1 MLERSLHARCGRCA
15 AASSGPR
22 PFAFPGTKRVYER
35 PRPFTIRHLAVDLDL
50 DVAAKAVRG
59 IASIDIERIDATAKE
74 VVLDAVGF
82 ELFAVEVD
90 GAKAEHVYD
99 GEKLRIAI
107 PQSLTKARLRI
118 EYRAVPKR
126 GLYFLEPDAHVL
138 DRPRQVW
145 SQCQDEDARF
155 WIPCHDSPNVKQ
167 TFELRVKVPEAW
179 TALSNGALLSAEKK
193 DGSAFYHFKMDD
205 PLPSY
210 LFTLVAGEFSELD
223 GGKVDGVPLTYL
235 VPKGRE
241 EDGRRTFAR
250 TPAMMEH
257 FGKVTGVKYPWN
269 KYAQV
274 VVSDFTFGGMEN
286 TTATTLY
293 EHVLLDE
300 RAAIDITSDDL
311 IAHELAHHWFG
322 DYVTCRDFA
331 HAWLNE
337 GFATFFEHIDREAK
351 GGRDEYEYGLRNDFE
366 SYLGEAHGHY
376 KRPIVCRD
384 YEAPIDIFD
393 RHLYEKGGLVL
404 HMLRKKL
411 GDDVFF
417 RGVKTYLQRHAHSV
431 VETRDLL
438 RAFEDVSGRA
448 LEQFFDQ
455 WVYSPGHPQLEVDIE
470 HEDGVLLVRVEQ
482 KQAQGEGQEPK
493 VPLFVFDLVLEIA
506 EADGAIR
513 REVLRVEKANE
524 AFALPQPKRPRYVV
538 VDPDFAVVAEVELKA
553 PLDLLKNQLAEA
565 KTARGRW
572 LACEPLAKKA
582 TIPAVEA
589 LGASLAKEDEF
600 WGVRAQAALAL
611 ATTKLE
617 AAFAILE
624 KSLSIAHPKVR
635 RAVVQGLGSFK
646 TDAAAQ
652 ALTPVALRDASY
664 LVEADAA
671 RSLGKT
677 RKAAAFETLVEVL
690 DRPSWADVIRAGA
703 LDGLAALGDER
714 AVPHVIAR
722 TRYGISSRGRRA
734 AVMAL
739 AKLSTDRQARQ
750 VLEDLLDDPDMH
762 LRATVARALVEM
774 GDPKSR
780 AALAA
785 RLEREDEGRVR
796 RSLREALRD
805 LEAAPRKEQEQLRDE
820 VERLRAAHAE
830 LSARVAKLEARLKD
844 AEKPAA

>member
-1 MLERSLHARCGRCA
+1 MIERSLHARCGRCA
-15 AASSGPR
+15 VASSGPR
-22 PFAFPGTKRVYER
+22 PFALPGTKRVYER
-35 PRPFTIRHLAVDLDL
+35 PRPFKIRHLAVDLDL
-50 DVAAKAVRG
+50 DLPAKAVRG
-59 IASIDIERIDATAKE
+59 VASIDIERIDLTATE

-82 ELFAVEVD
+82 ELFGVELD
-90 GAKAEHVYD
+90 GAKADHVYD

-107 PQSLTKARLRI
+107 PKEREKGRLRI
-118 EYRAVPKR
+118 DYCAVPRR
-126 GLYFLEPDAHVL
+126 GLYFLAPDEHVP

-155 WIPCHDSPNVKQ
+155 WIPCHDSPHVKQ
-167 TFELRVKVPEAW
+167 SFELRVRVPEGW
-179 TALSNGALLSAEKK
+179 TALSNGALLSVEKK
-193 DGSAFYHFKMDD
+193 EDGAVYHFKMDD

-223 GGKVDGVPLTYL
+223 GGKADGIPLTYL

-241 EDGRRTFAR
+241 EDGERTFSR

-257 FGKVTGVKYPWN
+257 FGKVTGVRYPWN

-300 RAAIDITSDDL
+300 RAALDITSDDL

-331 HAWLNE
+331 HGWLNE

-438 RAFEDVSGRA
+438 RAFEDVSGHA

-455 WVYSPGHPQLEVDIE
+455 WVHSPGHPELSIGIE
-470 HEDGVLLVRVEQ
+470 HEDGVLVVRVEQ
-482 KQAQGEGQEPK
+482 KQAQGEAKGDEPK

-506 EADGAIR
+506 EEDGTIR
-513 REVLRVEKANE
+513 REVRRIEKADE
-524 AFALPQPKRPRYVV
+524 TIALPQAKRPRYVV
-538 VDPDFAVVAEVELKA
+538 VDPDFAVVAEVELSA

-565 KTARGRW
+565 KAARGRW
-572 LACEPLAKKA
+572 LACEPLGKKA
-582 TIPAVEA
+582 TVPAIEA
-589 LGASLAKEDEF
+589 LGASLSKEDEF
-600 WGVRAQAALAL
+600 WGVRVRAAAALAS
-611 ATTKLE
+611 TRLE

-635 RAVVQGLGSFK
+635 RAVVQGLGNFK
-646 TDAAAQ
+646 TDEAAR
-652 ALTPVALRDASY
+652 ALIPLALCDASY
-664 LVEADAA
+664 HVEADAA

-677 RKAAAFETLVEVL
+677 RKASAFETLVEIL
-690 DRPSWADVIRAGA
+690 DRPAWADVIRAGA
-703 LDGLAALGDER
+703 LDGLAALRDER
-714 AVPHVIAR
+714 AVPHVLAR

-739 AKLSTDRQARQ
+739 ARLSTDRRSREA
-750 VLEDLLDDPDMH
+750 LEDLLDDPDSH
-762 LRATVARALVEM
+762 LRADVARALVEL

-780 AALAA
+780 AAIAS
-785 RLEREDEGRVR
+785 RLEREDDGRVR
-796 RSLREALRD
+796 RQLREALRD
-805 LEAAPRKEQEQLRDE
+805 LDAGPRKEHERLRDE
-820 VERLRAAHAE
+820 IEKLRAAQAE
-830 LSARVAKLEARLKD
+830 LSAKVAKLEARTK
-844 AEKPAA
+844 EP